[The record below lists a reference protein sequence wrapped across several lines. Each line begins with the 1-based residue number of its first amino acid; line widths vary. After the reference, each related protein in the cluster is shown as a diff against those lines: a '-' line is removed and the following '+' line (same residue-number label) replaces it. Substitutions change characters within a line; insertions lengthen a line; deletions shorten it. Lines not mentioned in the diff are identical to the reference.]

1 VPAFRSRIPLLKT
14 TTNPEG
20 RYYFSSL
27 EKGKVK
33 LSIVDPE
40 NGKAM
45 TAKAVYEG
53 KEYALDQIPIK
64 ARGVKRSIRYP

>member
-1 VPAFRSRIPLLKT
+1 
-14 TTNPEG
+14 
-20 RYYFSSL
+20 
-27 EKGKVK
+27 
-33 LSIVDPE
+33 
-40 NGKAM
+40 M